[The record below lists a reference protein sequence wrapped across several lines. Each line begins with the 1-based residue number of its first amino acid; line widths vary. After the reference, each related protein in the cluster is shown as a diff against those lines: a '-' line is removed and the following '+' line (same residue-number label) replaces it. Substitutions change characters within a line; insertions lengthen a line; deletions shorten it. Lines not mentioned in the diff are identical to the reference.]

1 MSSLKPT
8 AQSLRDWCARQL
20 HTLSPASD
28 HIALQPLR
36 VEASHRAFYR
46 LEDTSTDSSWV
57 AMSSP
62 PELENNAQFAALA
75 ELFHGLGTPRLLA
88 GDHDHGFFLMEDLGS
103 DHLSDAYARVGGN
116 QEALTAI
123 LDLALD
129 TLQPWQQF
137 TDAQIPPYTEDRLI
151 MEFDLCAEW
160 FAASLMSL
168 PPSVQDETT
177 LAATRSTLID
187 AMLEQ
192 PQVCVHRDYHCR
204 NLLLTDEARNRR
216 IGIVDFQDALIGPV
230 LYDVASL
237 LQDCYALHDK
247 TVIAAAL
254 HRFASKS
261 PLLTAIAPEQIAWW
275 HDACAIQRQI
285 KAVGIFARLHLR
297 DGKSSHL
304 HYIPSVLARAAA
316 LAATHEATQAL
327 SPLLIHWAEEA
338 ATNPLLAKSP
348 AT

>member
-1 MSSLKPT
+1 M
-8 AQSLRDWCARQL
+8 
-20 HTLSPASD
+20 
-28 HIALQPLR
+28 
-36 VEASHRAFYR
+36 
-46 LEDTSTDSSWV
+46 
-57 AMSSP
+57 
-62 PELENNAQFAALA
+62 
-75 ELFHGLGTPRLLA
+75 
-88 GDHDHGFFLMEDLGS
+88 
-103 DHLSDAYARVGGN
+103 GGN

-137 TDAQIPPYTEDRLI
+137 TDAQIPPYTEDRLM

-160 FAASLMSL
+160 FAASLISL
-168 PPSVQDETT
+168 PPSMQDEIT

-204 NLLLTDEARNRR
+204 NLLLTGEARNRR

-247 TVIAAAL
+247 AVIAAAL
-254 HRFASKS
+254 HRFGSMS

-304 HYIPSVLARAAA
+304 HYIPAVLARAAA
-316 LAATHEATQAL
+316 LAATHEATLAL
-327 SPLLIHWAEEA
+327 SPLLIRWAEEA
-338 ATNPLLAKSP
+338 ATNPLLAKSR

>member
-1 MSSLKPT
+1 
-8 AQSLRDWCARQL
+8 
-20 HTLSPASD
+20 
-28 HIALQPLR
+28 
-36 VEASHRAFYR
+36 
-46 LEDTSTDSSWV
+46 
-57 AMSSP
+57 MSSP
-62 PELENNAQFAALA
+62 PELENNAQFVVLA

-137 TDAQIPPYTEDRLI
+137 TDSQIPPYTEDRLI

-204 NLLLTDEARNRR
+204 NLLLTDGARNRR

-247 TVIAAAL
+247 TVIAAGL
-254 HRFASKS
+254 HRFASMS

-316 LAATHEATQAL
+316 LAATHEATQEL

>member
-8 AQSLRDWCARQL
+8 ASLLSNWCAQQL
-20 HTLSPASD
+20 HTLSLSPSQIVL
-28 HIALQPLR
+28 HPLR

-46 LEDTSTDSSWV
+46 IEDTATNRSWV

-62 PELENNAQFAALA
+62 PDLENNAQFAALA
-75 ELFHGLGTPRLLA
+75 ELFHGLGTPQLLA
-88 GDHDHGFFLMEDLGS
+88 GDEDNGFFLMEDLGS
-103 DHLSDAYARVGGN
+103 VHLSDAYARAHGN
-116 QEALTAI
+116 QQSLTAI

-129 TLQPWQQF
+129 VLHPWQHF

-151 MEFDLCAEW
+151 MEFDVCAEW
-160 FAASLMSL
+160 FAANLMSL
-168 PPSVQDETT
+168 PPSAPDETN
-177 LAATRSTLID
+177 LAAARSTLLG

-204 NLLLTDEARNRR
+204 NLLLVGEPHNRR
-216 IGIVDFQDALIGPV
+216 IGIVDFQDALIGPA

-247 TVIAAAL
+247 TVTAAAL
-254 HRFASKS
+254 HRFASMS
-261 PLLTAIAPEQIAWW
+261 PLFTAIAPERIAWW

-304 HYIPSVLARAAA
+304 HYIPSVLSRAAA
-316 LAATHEATQAL
+316 LAATHKTTQAL
-327 SPLLIHWAEEA
+327 SSLLAHWAEEA
-338 ATNPLLAKSP
+338 ATNPLLAKSR
-348 AT
+348 AK

>member
-1 MSSLKPT
+1 
-8 AQSLRDWCARQL
+8 
-20 HTLSPASD
+20 
-28 HIALQPLR
+28 
-36 VEASHRAFYR
+36 
-46 LEDTSTDSSWV
+46 
-57 AMSSP
+57 
-62 PELENNAQFAALA
+62 
-75 ELFHGLGTPRLLA
+75 
-88 GDHDHGFFLMEDLGS
+88 
-103 DHLSDAYARVGGN
+103 
-116 QEALTAI
+116 
-123 LDLALD
+123 
-129 TLQPWQQF
+129 
-137 TDAQIPPYTEDRLI
+137 

-160 FAASLMSL
+160 FANSLMSI
-168 PPSVQDETT
+168 PPTVHDQTT
-177 LAATRSTLID
+177 LAAARSILID

-204 NLLLTDEARNRR
+204 NLLLLGKSQNRR
-216 IGIVDFQDALIGPV
+216 IGIVDFQDALIGPA

-254 HRFASKS
+254 HRFASMN
-261 PLLTAIAPEQIAWW
+261 PLLATTAPKQIAWW

-304 HYIPSVLARAAA
+304 HYISSVLARAAT

-327 SPLLIHWAEEA
+327 SPLLMHWAEEA
-338 ATNPLLAKSP
+338 ATNPLLAKSR